1 MKYFGMDDFYASINW
16 IWRDQNSLFEKEFAK
31 YIGTKFALGTSYGRT
46 ALYLGLGAIDVR
58 DREVIIPS
66 FICTV
71 VRHAVVA
78 AGGIPRFV
86 DINLEN
92 FTYDLTDLKKKI
104 SDRTKVIILVHYF
117 GRVARNM
124 EEVIQVAR
132 EKKIALVDDC
142 AHSLG
147 AEYQGK
153 KIGTFGDFSVFSL

>member
-1 MKYFGMDDFYASINW
+1 MKYFGIDDLWASLRW
-16 IWRDQNSLFEKEFAK
+16 VWGDQKSLFEKEFAQ
-31 YIGTKFALGTSYGRT
+31 YIGAKYAMGTSYGRT
-46 ALYLGLGAIDVR
+46 ALYSGLRAIDVR
-58 DREVIIPS
+58 DREVIIPA

-86 DINLEN
+86 DVDLEN
-92 FTYDLTDLKKKI
+92 FTYDVSDLKKKI
-104 SDRTKVIILVHYF
+104 SDRTKAIILVHYF